1 MANNNQ
7 KSGGGGGSI
16 FLAIIIIVI
25 LLGLIGSCSS
35 GGSSSSSD
43 TKTATCQSCG
53 KTYRQGSSN
62 YNKIK
67 MSNLCKSCYQHM
79 KDNYE
84 KPIN

>member
-7 KSGGGGGSI
+7 KSGGGSA
-16 FLAIIIIVI
+16 FFAIIVI
-25 LLGLIGSCSS
+25 ILVLGLIGSCSS

-62 YNKIK
+62 YKKIIY
-67 MSNLCKSCYQHM
+67 SNLCESCYNHM
-79 KDNYE
+79 KNYYE
-84 KPIN
+84 QPIN